1 MRTPEMDCME
11 IMNSRVHEFYE
22 ILISTII
29 FLDASQSDK
38 WSFDRCAVVY
48 GSVGFSVRQIRPMF
62 F

>member
-1 MRTPEMDCME
+1 MDCME